1 MRYRE
6 RSLTVLRCGAGQ
18 FSPGFPD
25 LPPLKSVGHSI
36 TEQFA
41 RRLIQKR
48 LLPEEEF
55 NDGLI
60 LAETALA
67 HIPILATA
75 DKHLLDIEESELMLS
90 FDKRDLSHVAP
101 LHPKRLLRA
110 IR

>member
-1 MRYRE
+1 MGIEPY
-6 RSLTVLRCGAGQ
+6 
-18 FSPGFPD
+18 D
-25 LPPLKSVGHSI
+25 LKSVDHGI

-48 LLPEEEF
+48 LLPAEEF

-67 HIPILATA
+67 HIPILATSY
-75 DKHLLDIEESELMLS
+75 KHLLDIEESELKLS
-90 FDKRDLSHVAP
+90 FDERDLSHVAP